1 MEKNTFIGELETLVQ
16 HEDALSVS
24 REVNELKTRFEDYIL
39 EEERKEQVAQL
50 EAQERGE
57 TYEPKDFKPLKE
69 AFYDVYN
76 VYKERRKGVI
86 ESKNAEESE
95 NLRRKK
101 FLLNKLQDVIQNE
114 ENIGA
119 AFGTYKE
126 IHDEWKKIGNIPRE
140 KREEIQKEYS
150 RLLELFFYNMK
161 IYREL
166 KDHDLKRNYQ
176 LKAEIVQQLE
186 ELKNVTSIKD
196 LEVALKRLQN
206 EWEEIGPVTNEDWE
220 GLKNRYWETVRSL
233 YEKVTHYYDERRT
246 SLQENLNKKKELLQE
261 VTAFVA
267 ESIAAD
273 SVKAWEDAT
282 EKLLKFQESWKAIGF
297 GPRKENEE
305 IWTSFRAQ
313 SDIFFEK
320 KKAFFATIQ
329 DKFAVVADAKRKII
343 ESAKALKESSEWK
356 DTSEKLI
363 RLQKEWKNVGH
374 AGQKLEQKL
383 WTEFRAACDSFFN
396 ARQKHFEEQDK
407 ALETNLLA
415 KQEIIKNIEAYT
427 PSEDKQKSLADL
439 REFTN
444 AFNAVGKVPMKEKDT
459 VYHAYKSAIDQHYSK
474 LKLEAGEKNRVMFE
488 ARLETLK
495 GSPDAG
501 KLLSKERFE
510 IRQQIDKLKSDML
523 QYENNLGF
531 FAKSKGA
538 DALRKEVESK
548 INASKA
554 KIEALIKKLKQ
565 IPNE

>member
-1 MEKNTFIGELETLVQ
+1 MEQNTFIGELETLVQ
-16 HEDALSVS
+16 HEDALTVS

-69 AFYDVYN
+69 AFYDVFN
-76 VYKERRKGVI
+76 VYKERRKAVI
-86 ESKNAEESE
+86 ETKNAEESE

-101 FLLNKLQDVIQNE
+101 FLLTKLQDVIQNE

-140 KREEIQKEYS
+140 KREDIQKEYS

-166 KDHDLKRNYQ
+166 KDHDLKRNHQ
-176 LKAEIVQQLE
+176 LKAEIVKQLE
-186 ELKNVTSIKD
+186 ELKNVASIKD
-196 LEVALKRLQN
+196 LEITLKRLQN
-206 EWEEIGPVTNEDWE
+206 EWDEIGPVTNDDWE
-220 GLKNRYWETVRSL
+220 ALKNRYWETVRAL

-261 VTAFVA
+261 VTTYVGEA
-267 ESIAAD
+267 IAAD

-282 EKLLKFQESWKAIGF
+282 EKLLKFQESWKGIGF

-305 IWTSFRAQ
+305 IWSAFRAQ
-313 SDIFFEK
+313 SDVFFEK
-320 KKAFFATIQ
+320 KKAFYATIQ

-343 ESAKALKESSEWK
+343 ESAKVLKESSEWK

-383 WTEFRAACDSFFN
+383 WTEFRAVCDSFFN

-415 KQEIIKNIEAYT
+415 KQEIIKNLQAYA
-427 PSEDKQKSLADL
+427 PSDDKQKSLADL

-459 VYHAYKSAIDQHYSK
+459 IYHAYKSAIDQHYGK
-474 LKLEAGEKNRVMFE
+474 LKLEAGEKDRVMFE
-488 ARLETLK
+488 VRLETLK

-501 KLLSKERFE
+501 KLLSKERFD

-538 DALRKEVESK
+538 DVLRKEVESK
-548 INASKA
+548 IDASKA
-554 KIEALIKKLKQ
+554 KIETLIKKMKQ

>member
-24 REVNELKTRFEDYIL
+24 REVNELKTRFEDYIR

-69 AFYDVYN
+69 AFYDVFN

-220 GLKNRYWETVRSL
+220 GLKNRY
-233 YEKVTHYYDERRT
+233 
-246 SLQENLNKKKELLQE
+246 
-261 VTAFVA
+261 
-267 ESIAAD
+267 
-273 SVKAWEDAT
+273 
-282 EKLLKFQESWKAIGF
+282 
-297 GPRKENEE
+297 
-305 IWTSFRAQ
+305 
-313 SDIFFEK
+313 
-320 KKAFFATIQ
+320 
-329 DKFAVVADAKRKII
+329 
-343 ESAKALKESSEWK
+343 
-356 DTSEKLI
+356 
-363 RLQKEWKNVGH
+363 
-374 AGQKLEQKL
+374 
-383 WTEFRAACDSFFN
+383 
-396 ARQKHFEEQDK
+396 
-407 ALETNLLA
+407 
-415 KQEIIKNIEAYT
+415 
-427 PSEDKQKSLADL
+427 
-439 REFTN
+439 
-444 AFNAVGKVPMKEKDT
+444 
-459 VYHAYKSAIDQHYSK
+459 
-474 LKLEAGEKNRVMFE
+474 
-488 ARLETLK
+488 
-495 GSPDAG
+495 
-501 KLLSKERFE
+501 
-510 IRQQIDKLKSDML
+510 
-523 QYENNLGF
+523 
-531 FAKSKGA
+531 
-538 DALRKEVESK
+538 
-548 INASKA
+548 
-554 KIEALIKKLKQ
+554 
-565 IPNE
+565 